1 MTDHDMVGEALG
13 DFMGSG
19 WVRHLPHCALF
30 IFAAAATLQAES
42 RTGSL
47 EQVKAFARDGGL
59 AAPAWFPLDLDA
71 EGQADPDEVHHR
83 QEHQAEVARTAAH
96 VGLPPPQRQADVVEL
111 MCRLGLLH
119 RHGDIEAAATRWQV
133 ARPLPLPL
141 PEERIP
147 LSEAE
152 RADEDRMRWQGL
164 HYRHAQQLIGRFVE
178 QDLDAMTTSLTQLA
192 RLLDV
197 DVDDARE
204 AVLVLLGECGDFS
217 ADHDIERIEPHQ
229 VFNLTFDWERFN
241 QERIGARIVLSPP
254 DNPR

>member
-1 MTDHDMVGEALG
+1 MTDPDLVGKALG

-30 IFAAAATLQAES
+30 IFGAAATLEAES

-47 EQVKAFARDGGL
+47 EQVEAYARDGGL
-59 AAPAWFPLDLDA
+59 AAPAWFPLDL
-71 EGQADPDEVHHR
+71 EGEGRADPDEVHHR
-83 QEHQAEVARTAAH
+83 QQHQAEVARTAAH

-133 ARPLPLPL
+133 ARPLPLP
-141 PEERIP
+141 EERIP
-147 LSEAE
+147 LSDAE
-152 RADEDRMRWQGL
+152 RDDEDRMRWQGL
-164 HYRHAQQLIGRFVE
+164 HYRHAQQLIGRFVA

-192 RLLDV
+192 RLLEV
-197 DVDDARE
+197 DIDDARE

-217 ADHDIERIEPHQ
+217 ADHDIERIEPDQ
-229 VFNLTFDWERFN
+229 VFNLTVDWEWFN
-241 QERIGARIVLSPP
+241 QERIGIALSPP
-254 DNPR
+254 DDPH

>member
-1 MTDHDMVGEALG
+1 VTDHDLVGEALG

-30 IFAAAATLQAES
+30 IFGAAATLQAEG

-47 EQVKAFARDGGL
+47 EQVKAYGRDGGL

-71 EGQADPDEVHHR
+71 GGQADPDEVRHR
-83 QEHQAEVARTAAH
+83 QAHQAEVARTAAH
-96 VGLPPPQRQADVVEL
+96 VSLPPPQRQADVVEL

-119 RHGDIEAAATRWQV
+119 RDGDIEAVATRWQI
-133 ARPLPLPL
+133 ARPLPL

-147 LSEAE
+147 LSDTD
-152 RADEDRMRWQGL
+152 RADEDRMRWQSL

-178 QDLDAMTTSLTQLA
+178 QDLDEMTTSLTQLA

-217 ADHDIERIEPHQ
+217 ADHDVERIQPHQ
-229 VFNLTFDWERFN
+229 AFALTVDWERFN
-241 QERIGARIVLSPP
+241 QERISARIALPPP
-254 DNPR
+254 DDPR

>member
-1 MTDHDMVGEALG
+1 MTDPDLVGKALG

-30 IFAAAATLQAES
+30 IFGAAATLEAES

-47 EQVKAFARDGGL
+47 EQVEAYARDGGL

-71 EGQADPDEVHHR
+71 EGRADPDEVHHR
-83 QEHQAEVARTAAH
+83 QQHQAEVARTAAH

-133 ARPLPLPL
+133 ARPLPLP
-141 PEERIP
+141 EERIP
-147 LSEAE
+147 LSDAE
-152 RADEDRMRWQGL
+152 RDDEDRMRWQGL
-164 HYRHAQQLIGRFVE
+164 HYRHAQQLIGRFVAK
-178 QDLDAMTTSLTQLA
+178 DLDVMTTSLTQLA
-192 RLLDV
+192 RLLEV
-197 DVDDARE
+197 DIDDARE

-229 VFNLTFDWERFN
+229 VFNLTVDWEWFN
-241 QERIGARIVLSPP
+241 QERIGIALSPP
-254 DNPR
+254 DDPH